1 MPRVRTTQ
9 RPDQVIE
16 VDEHEVG
23 ELRRL
28 GILHSV
34 EDDATPDAEPDD
46 APADR
51 PKPAAPKPAGT
62 RERGDA

>member
-16 VDEHEVG
+16 VSEHEVG

-28 GILHSV
+28 GILHSI
-34 EDDATPDAEPDD
+34 EDEPKTDE
-46 APADR
+46 PE
-51 PKPAAPKPAGT
+51 PAAVTSAKEK
-62 RERGDA
+62 R

>member
-1 MPRVRTTQ
+1 MPRVRTTM

-28 GILHSV
+28 GILDSV
-34 EDDATPDAEPDD
+34 EDDERAETS
-46 APADR
+46 AG
-51 PKPAAPKPAGT
+51 PKPAGAKPA
-62 RERGDA
+62 REKGDD